1 MHSAIASQIDIVLDA
16 SVNKEICTLNLAPTA
31 STTVAMAIG
40 DALAVVWMERIGI
53 SEKDFAINHPSGQL
67 GKELTLKVEDLMKHR
82 DELKPL
88 SLNSS
93 FLEVISELTR
103 SGIGSCWIK
112 DEKNMKKLIGIITD
126 GDLRRALRHYEPNV
140 WESLVAEEIMTKDPI
155 IIEPDIF
162 AIEALK
168 LMEDNSKKQSVSV
181 LPVINV
187 KSEFL
192 GILRLH
198 DLVQAGLKENK

>member
-1 MHSAIASQIDIVLDA
+1 MELD
-16 SVNKEICTLNLAPTA
+16 SNL
-31 STTVAMAIG
+31 S
-40 DALAVVWMERIGI
+40 
-53 SEKDFAINHPSGQL
+53 
-67 GKELTLKVEDLMKHR
+67 
-82 DELKPL
+82 
-88 SLNSS
+88 
-93 FLEVISELTR
+93 
-103 SGIGSCWIK
+103 
-112 DEKNMKKLIGIITD
+112 
-126 GDLRRALRHYEPNV
+126 
-140 WESLVAEEIMTKDPI
+140 AEEIMTKDPI

-198 DLVQAGLKENK
+198 DLVQAGLKENKWISFSFPVFHDI

>member
-1 MHSAIASQIDIVLDA
+1 
-16 SVNKEICTLNLAPTA
+16 
-31 STTVAMAIG
+31 
-40 DALAVVWMERIGI
+40 
-53 SEKDFAINHPSGQL
+53 
-67 GKELTLKVEDLMKHR
+67 
-82 DELKPL
+82 
-88 SLNSS
+88 
-93 FLEVISELTR
+93 
-103 SGIGSCWIK
+103 
-112 DEKNMKKLIGIITD
+112 MKKLIGIITD